1 MVISS
6 LFCLVEYSSVAYLDS
21 TLLGL
26 DIRIADLS
34 VVNNNG
40 IATGATGGIVGP
52 TNALGELG
60 IGVRQEELRKELM

>member
-1 MVISS
+1 MT
-6 LFCLVEYSSVAYLDS
+6 YLDS

-26 DIRIADLS
+26 NIGISDLS

-40 IATGATGGIVGP
+40 VAAGATGSIVGP

-60 IGVRQEELRKELM
+60 IGVRQEELWKEIESV